1 MKVAYRK
8 LSKFSLFGIKIFEL
22 TTDYV
27 ERSMDKDDDDDE
39 FFISLTHR
47 TLQDKE

>member
-1 MKVAYRK
+1 MKVTYRK

-22 TTDYV
+22 KTDYV
-27 ERSMDKDDDDDE
+27 ERSMDNDDDDNE
-39 FFISLTHR
+39 FFISLNHR